1 MTRPRAAAAI
11 IRDGNILMV
20 FYKLEEREFWTL
32 PGGGLLPGET
42 FEEAAIRES
51 MEEANIPIRIE
62 RFLFE
67 REYRA
72 GIEKIFL
79 AHILDDAV
87 PTPGYDPE
95 LPPEK
100 EQWIRE
106 VRWHPLESMKEDRQ
120 VKLVIEALGC
130 EK

>member
-11 IRDGNILMV
+11 IHDGHILMV
-20 FYKLEEREFWTL
+20 FHKLEEREFWTL

-72 GIEKIFL
+72 GIERIFL
-79 AHILDDAV
+79 AHILDDV
-87 PTPGYDPE
+87 IPTPGYDPE
-95 LPPEK
+95 IPPEK

-120 VKLVIEALGC
+120 VMLVIEAL
-130 EK
+130 ER

>member
-11 IRDGNILMV
+11 IHDGLILMI
-20 FYKLEEREFWTL
+20 FHKFEEREFWTL

-72 GIEKIFL
+72 GIEHIFL

-95 LPPEK
+95 IPPEK

-106 VRWHPLESMKEDRQ
+106 VRWHPLESMKEDKQ
-120 VKLVIEALGC
+120 VKLVIEAL
-130 EK
+130 ER